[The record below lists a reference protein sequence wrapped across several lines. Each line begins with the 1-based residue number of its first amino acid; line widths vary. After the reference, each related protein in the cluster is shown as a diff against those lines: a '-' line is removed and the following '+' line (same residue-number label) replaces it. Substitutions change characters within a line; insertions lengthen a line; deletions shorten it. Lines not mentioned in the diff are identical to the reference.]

1 MVGFCDNAQ
10 YPIAFAVVVEDTNNS
25 LGDAGGV
32 VSAVLAELTA

>member
-1 MVGFCDNAQ
+1 MVGFCRNPR

-32 VSAVLAELTA
+32 VSAVLNVLTE